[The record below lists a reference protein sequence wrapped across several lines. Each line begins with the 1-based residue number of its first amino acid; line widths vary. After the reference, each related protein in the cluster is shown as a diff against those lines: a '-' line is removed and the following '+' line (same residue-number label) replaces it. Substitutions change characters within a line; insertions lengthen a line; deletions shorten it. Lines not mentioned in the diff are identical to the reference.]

1 MIDLRSDTLTR
12 PTPAM
17 RDAMARA
24 QVGDDVYAEDPTVNQ
39 LQDRL
44 ADMFGVEA
52 ALFVPS
58 GTMGNQISIAVHAPA
73 GTEVIVDAD
82 AHVFHYENAA
92 TSVIAR
98 AQLMPIRSDRGA
110 MPLDDVRRAIRPK
123 AYYYPQTVLIAVEST
138 HNRHGGTIPSLEWI
152 RSLKDLA
159 TAEGLALHLDGA
171 RVWNAIAA
179 GYGQPRDYGALFD
192 SISVCLSK
200 GLGAPVGSVV
210 LGSRVFIEKARRW
223 RKMLGGGLRQSGTL
237 AAACL
242 IALDEIMPIL
252 GEDQRRARRFASA
265 IANDARIRLDVD
277 RVESNIVAFQMPGID
292 DAVVVRE
299 CEDRGL
305 RIAPITPGTLRAVW
319 YHEITDA
326 QTDVAAEI
334 LLDVVAQ
341 NVRA

>member
-1 MIDLRSDTLTR
+1 
-12 PTPAM
+12 M

-123 AYYYPQTVLIAVEST
+123 AYYYPQSVLIAVEST
-138 HNRHGGTIPSLEWI
+138 HNRHGGTIPSIAWI
-152 RSLKDLA
+152 RSLRELA
-159 TAEGLALHLDGA
+159 NAEGLSLHLDGA
-171 RVWNAIAA
+171 RLWNAIAA
-179 GYGQPRDYGALFD
+179 GHGQPNEYGTLFD
-192 SISVCLSK
+192 SISICLSK

-210 LGSRVFIEKARRW
+210 LGSRDFIEKARRW
-223 RKMLGGGLRQSGTL
+223 RKMLGGGLRQSGIL

-242 IALDEIMPIL
+242 VALDEILPIL

-265 IANDARIRLDVD
+265 IATDSRVRIDLD
-277 RVESNIVAFQMPGID
+277 RVESNIVAFQIPGVD
-292 DAVVVRE
+292 DSVIVRD
-299 CEDRGL
+299 CEQRGL

-319 YHEITDA
+319 YHEVTDA
-326 QTDVAAEI
+326 QTDLAAEI
-334 LLDVVAQ
+334 LLDVVRS
-341 NVRA
+341 NVGAS

>member
-1 MIDLRSDTLTR
+1 
-12 PTPAM
+12 
-17 RDAMARA
+17 MARA

-277 RVESNIVAFQMPGID
+277 RVESNIVAFQTPGID
-292 DAVVVRE
+292 DAIVVRE